1 MERFNE
7 QTKKIIAD
15 IMDLVRIPSILSEKK
30 SEEAPFGEN
39 VKKCLDEILRKG
51 QDMGF
56 VTRNIDG
63 YVGEMDMG
71 NGPDLIGILCHSD
84 VVAAGEGWN
93 TEPFEPQVIDGKL
106 YGRGSSDDKGPL
118 VVCMHAVKKLMD
130 DGKIP
135 ANVTIRIIVG
145 TNEEEDWDDMKHYK
159 RVRKEFP
166 RYSII
171 PDGMFPL
178 IYCEK
183 GLYDVNFV
191 YHGNSCASPDAEVEL
206 ISIEG
211 GLARNVVP
219 ARAQAKLR
227 AAADQVESVS
237 ASISEVIEAQGVDGK
252 VACGGNIVTVSV
264 TGKSAH
270 AMNPEKGVNAISQL
284 MGLLGSFPKLS
295 FSHQQLVDSY
305 NARIGMDHTG
315 AASSCDCSD
324 AESGSLT
331 FNIGTIAM
339 KDDGVIELAA
349 SIRYPASF
357 AFEDIEKK
365 VADGFAESA
374 FDVVFADHML
384 PVYFEQDDKFV
395 ELLMGVYA
403 RMTKDSAAEPI
414 AIGGATY
421 ARALPNAVAFG
432 PVFPDEK
439 ELAHEPNEYVSIE
452 KLLLAGEIYYEALS
466 EICRMEWE

>member
-1 MERFNE
+1 
-7 QTKKIIAD
+7 
-15 IMDLVRIPSILSEKK
+15 
-30 SEEAPFGEN
+30 
-39 VKKCLDEILRKG
+39 
-51 QDMGF
+51 
-56 VTRNIDG
+56 
-63 YVGEMDMG
+63 MG

-84 VVAAGEGWN
+84 VVAAGDGWD
-93 TEPFEPQVIDGKL
+93 TEPFEPRVIDGKL

-118 VVCMHAVKKLMD
+118 VVCMYAVRRLME

-135 ANVTIRIIVG
+135 DNVTIRMIVG
-145 TNEEEDWDDMKHYK
+145 TNEEEDWDDMKYYK
-159 RVRKEFP
+159 EVRKEFP
-166 RYSII
+166 KCSIV

-183 GLYDVNFV
+183 GLYDVDFV
-191 YHGNSCASPDAEVEL
+191 YHGNACAEPDADVEL

-219 ARAQAKLR
+219 AKAEAKL
-227 AAADQVESVS
+227 
-237 ASISEVIEAQGVDGK
+237 K
-252 VACGGNIVTVSV
+252 VAASQAGYMTDSLLKAMKEQEIQGNATCGEGGITVSV

-305 NARIGMDHTG
+305 NACIGMDYTG
-315 AASSCDCSD
+315 AASGCDCRD
-324 AESGSLT
+324 AESGGLT
-331 FNIGTIAM
+331 FNIGTITM
-339 KDDGVIELAA
+339 KEDGTIELTA

-357 AFEDIEKK
+357 EFAVIEKK

-374 FDVVFADHML
+374 LEVVFVDHML
-384 PVYFEQDDKFV
+384 PVYFNQDDKFV
-395 ELLMGVYA
+395 GLLMGVYS
-403 RMTKDSAAEPI
+403 RMTKDMAAKPI

-452 KLLLAGEIYYEALS
+452 KLLLAGEIYYKALS
-466 EICRMEWE
+466 EICRMAVE

>member
-1 MERFNE
+1 MQQFDER
-7 QTKKIIAD
+7 TKIIIED
-15 IMDLVRIPSILSEKK
+15 IMDLIRIPSILSEKK
-30 SEEAPFGEN
+30 SEDAPFGEN

-71 NGPDLIGILCHSD
+71 SGPDLIGILCHSD
-84 VVAAGEGWN
+84 VVAAGDGWD
-93 TEPFEPQVIDGKL
+93 TEPFAPQVIDGKL

-118 VVCMHAVKKLMD
+118 VVCMHVVKRLKD

-135 ANVTIRIIVG
+135 PNVTIRMIVG
-145 TNEEEDWDDMKHYK
+145 ANEEEDWEDMKYYK
-159 RVRKEFP
+159 KVRKEFP
-166 RYSII
+166 KYSIV

-183 GLYDVNFV
+183 GLYDVNLV
-191 YHGNSCASPDAEVEL
+191 YHGSICESHDAEVAL
-206 ISIEG
+206 LSIEG

-219 ARAQAKLR
+219 AQAQAKLKV
-227 AAADQVESVS
+227 AAGQAQYVAD
-237 ASISEVIEAQGVDGK
+237 SISRAMKEQKIQGDVVRDKDVI
-252 VACGGNIVTVSV
+252 TMSV

-284 MGLLGSFPKLS
+284 MRLLGSFQKLS
-295 FSHQQLVDSY
+295 FSHQQLVDNY

-315 AASSCDCSD
+315 AASGCDCMD
-324 AESGSLT
+324 AESGRLT
-331 FNIGTIAM
+331 FNIGTVTM
-339 KDDGVIELAA
+339 KEDGSIELAA

-357 AFEDIEKK
+357 AFEIIEKK

-374 FDVVFADHML
+374 LEVVFADHML
-384 PVYFEQDDKFV
+384 PVYFNQEDKFV
-395 ELLMGVYA
+395 RLLIDVYS
-403 RMTKDSAAEPI
+403 RMTKDPAADPI

-439 ELAHEPNEYVSIE
+439 ELAHEPNEHVSIE
-452 KLLLAGEIYYEALS
+452 KLLLAGEIYYEALC
-466 EICRMEWE
+466 EICQMKWE